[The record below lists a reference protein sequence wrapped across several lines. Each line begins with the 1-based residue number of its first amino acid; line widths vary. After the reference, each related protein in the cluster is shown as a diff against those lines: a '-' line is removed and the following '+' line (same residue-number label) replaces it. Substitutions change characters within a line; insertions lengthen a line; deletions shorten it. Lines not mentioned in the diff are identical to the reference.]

1 MIDKQMITFKVPL
14 MEEVFFL
21 DETFFLGTG
30 LKKSAADLRVV
41 SELFLVRQ
49 DDA

>member
-1 MIDKQMITFKVPL
+1 MITFKVPL
-14 MEEVFFL
+14 VEEVFFL